1 MSSYSGT
8 FQYTQ
13 FTTDYND
20 LDSPFVNTDGSFTT
34 LTKTTNVS
42 GSNTIVSWTYVFND
56 SGNSSID
63 GLYLNGTITTPGNI
77 TIDDFDSIPMSRQGS
92 QFKNYI
98 GSFPLT
104 STNIPTLLVNT
115 SCFEMF
121 YGASN
126 FNQDMGDWDTSTVTN
141 MSYMFYN
148 AYTFNKNI
156 SSKIANN
163 GSDYLAWDTSN
174 VTDMSYMFYRTGNAT
189 PLQSFNNSEAN
200 TFGIAGTKPLNWN
213 TTNVVNMLRMFNY
226 CAYFNQYIGTK
237 YITITNGST
246 TYNYIS
252 CDVKNVTDMYR
263 ILDSA
268 FNFNNG
274 EIENSYTTPLRW
286 NTVSVTTFERS
297 FRKWILYS
305 SYVNRYNQNMYSE
318 TIILEDSS
326 TTYTSWDTSNVT
338 TMYLMFENSI
348 FNNGASSGSGD
359 NPMNLVMTSNTK
371 CQYMFKNCSDFNS
384 PVNFTNTN
392 NVTTFAYMFED
403 CVLFNQPI
411 NFNTTSTNQIDSMFA
426 RCSLFNQNIGSLN
439 VTNLAI
445 NIGQIIESTNIS
457 ITNFNK
463 TLEGW
468 ASQSTPT
475 SNMTVATNANYS
487 STGETYRN
495 TLINTYGWTFTGGSL
510 VSSSLF
516 QYTLPTSD
524 YVSSDEPIINTDSRF
539 TTLQKSTEV
548 SGSNTIVYR
557 DFIFSD
563 NGTTNDGLNLNAITT
578 STNMA
583 VNDFNSI
590 PLSRAGSSLLN
601 YTGTVP
607 SGLPTLLSNSSLT
620 RMFEGATNYNQDVST
635 FDVSTVA
642 NFSATFKGASN
653 FNQNLGSWDISSATD
668 MSNMLDNTDLSIANY
683 SDTLIGWNNLQNT
696 PSNITL
702 GASTSTYNDDGEA
715 ARTNLTNI
723 QGTNWTISDSGLACV
738 HESTDFLCYVD
749 NEEKYINIKDIKPG
763 FLVKTYEEGY
773 VKVKHIFRQRCF
785 NSTKN
790 RMSKFFVMNK
800 SKNDLLTKDL
810 IITGG
815 HSILVDELTEEQ
827 HNKMKSTG
835 IKYLSIYDKYKLV
848 TFFNEDFVGKT
859 DESEE
864 RVYLLVLEADDDH
877 KVYGAYVN
885 GGMII
890 ETCGIAMCKI
900 LKFL

>member
-13 FTTDYND
+13 PTSDYNA
-20 LDSPFVNTDGSFTT
+20 LNSPFVNTDGSFTT

-42 GSNTIVSWTYVFND
+42 GSNTIVSWTYVFDD
-56 SGNSSID
+56 SGNSSVD
-63 GLYLNGTITTPGNI
+63 GLYLNGTITTPGNM

-98 GSFPLT
+98 GLFPLT

-126 FNQDMGDWDTSTVTN
+126 FNQDIGDWDTSIVTN

-174 VTDMSYMFYRTGNAT
+174 VTDMSHMFEFSNLNLSNGDFNNGEVITSGNAGSI
-189 PLQSFNNSEAN
+189 PLY
-200 TFGIAGTKPLNWN
+200 WN
-213 TTNVVNMLRMFNY
+213 TINVTTMDYLFKGQRR
-226 CAYFNQYIGTK
+226 FNQYIGTK
-237 YITITNGST
+237 YVTITNGST
-246 TYNYIS
+246 TYNFIS
-252 CDVKNVTDMYR
+252 WDVKNITIFRRTLAYTE
-263 ILDSA
+263 S
-268 FNFNNG
+268 FNNG
-274 EIENSYTTPLRW
+274 QNSSGTTAPLRW
-286 NTVSVTTFERS
+286 NTEEGTTMQYMFGIYNKLVNNGIYNQPMISESVT
-297 FRKWILYS
+297 
-305 SYVNRYNQNMYSE
+305 
-318 TIILEDSS
+318 LEDSI

-338 TMYLMFENSI
+338 IMQQMFQRCTN
-348 FNNGASSGSGD
+348 FNQNLSSW
-359 NPMNLVMTSNTK
+359 NTS
-371 CQYMFKNCSDFNS
+371 
-384 PVNFTNTN
+384 
-392 NVTTFAYMFED
+392 NVTTMYGMFSE
-403 CVLFNQPI
+403 CTNFNQPI
-411 NFNTTSTNQIDSMFA
+411 LFSTASCSIYYKMFD
-426 RCSLFNQNIGSLN
+426 RCSSFNQNLGNLN
-439 VTNLAI
+439 VSLMNVNNGPMANQFIYNTD
-445 NIGQIIESTNIS
+445 IS

-468 ASQSTPT
+468 ASQSPIPNNIGTWID
-475 SNMTVATNANYS
+475 ADYS

-510 VSSSLF
+510 VNSSLF

-524 YVSSDEPIINTDSRF
+524 YVESDEPINNTDSRF
-539 TTLQKSTEV
+539 TTLQKSTEE

-563 NGTTNDGLNLNAITT
+563 NGTTNDGLVLNAITA
-578 STNMA
+578 STNMD
-583 VNDFNSI
+583 VNDFDSI
-590 PLSRAGSSLLN
+590 ALSRAGSSLLN

-635 FDVSTVA
+635 FDVSTVT
-642 NFSATFKGASN
+642 NFSASFKGASN
-653 FNQNLGSWDISSATD
+653 FNQNLGSWDISSATN
-668 MSNMLDNTDLSIANY
+668 MTNMLDNTDLSIANY

-702 GASTSTYNDDGEA
+702 GASTSTYNDDGEV

-738 HESTDFLCYVD
+738 HETTDFLCYVN

-773 VKVKHIFRQRCF
+773 VKVKHIFKQRCF
-785 NSTKN
+785 NSVKN

-859 DESEE
+859 DKSEE